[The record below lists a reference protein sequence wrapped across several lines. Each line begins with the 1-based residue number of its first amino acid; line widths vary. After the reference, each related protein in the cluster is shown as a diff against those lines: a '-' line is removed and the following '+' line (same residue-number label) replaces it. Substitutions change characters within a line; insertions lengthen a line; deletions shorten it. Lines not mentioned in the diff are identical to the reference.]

1 MAKNKVDLKEEL
13 RSLYFDALLLQKI
26 DCSREDNKKYNQLLK
41 NNEPLP
47 NGVYEYKMET
57 GERTG
62 TFYTVYQPELTQE
75 EKLEY
80 ITLKQLKMISTIKNC
95 VVFFTALTVIS
106 MVITFFALMSKVIAF
121 FALMSNM

>member
-1 MAKNKVDLKEEL
+1 MAKNKVDLKQEL

-47 NGVYEYKMET
+47 NGIYEYKMET
-57 GERTG
+57 GEG
-62 TFYTVYQPELTQE
+62 AGIFYTVYQPELTQD

-80 ITLKQLKMISTIKNC
+80 ITFKQLKMISTIKKC
-95 VVFFTALTVIS
+95 VVFFTASTVIS
-106 MVITFFALMSKVIAF
+106 IAITFFALMSNV
-121 FALMSNM
+121 